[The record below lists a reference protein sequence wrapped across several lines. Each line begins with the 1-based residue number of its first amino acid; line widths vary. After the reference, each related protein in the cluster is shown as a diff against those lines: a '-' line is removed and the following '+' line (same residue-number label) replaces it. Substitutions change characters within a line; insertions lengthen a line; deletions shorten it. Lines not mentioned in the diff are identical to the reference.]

1 MLYDKNPS
9 YDNWEIKFIVPP
21 ESVPMFEMALE
32 EIAAALLTVPLEKG
46 PHKGDWEVQAIF
58 ETKPEEADLTRV
70 MMFAAQTMKV
80 PVPAYQLTA
89 MPPKNW
95 LKESLISF
103 PPVELGRYYIY
114 GSHIKTQPPEDKIAL
129 QIDAATAFGTGE
141 HQTTQGCL
149 TALQDIFE
157 NTQVNVIKSPQK
169 MSVLDVGCGSGILS
183 MAYAKTYQTRVDAV
197 DIDPE
202 SVLVTKNSAKVNG
215 LDKLITVWESAGYE
229 KVKEKYD
236 LIFCNILARPLIDMA
251 PQLAAHLHKGG
262 LAILS
267 GFLIR
272 QERWVLKAHTD
283 AGLSFVARYRINGWS
298 TLVVKKD

>member
-9 YDNWEIKFIVPP
+9 YDNWEIKFIVPS
-21 ESVPMFEMALE
+21 EMVPVFEMALE
-32 EIAAALLTVPLEKG
+32 EIAAALLTVLIEKG
-46 PHKGDWEVQAIF
+46 ENKGKWEVQAIF
-58 ETKPEEADLTRV
+58 ETKPAQDDLTRV
-70 MMFAAQTMKV
+70 MTFASETMKV
-80 PVPAYQLTA
+80 PVPAYHLTA

-103 PPVELGRYYIY
+103 PPVELGNYYIY
-114 GSHIKTQPPEDKIAL
+114 GSHIKTPPPEGKIAL
-129 QIDAATAFGTGE
+129 QIDAATAFGSGE

-157 NTQVNVIKSPQK
+157 NTQKSFVKSPQK

-183 MAYAKTYQTRVDAV
+183 MAYAKTYHTPVDAV

-202 SVLVTKNSAKVNG
+202 SVLVTKKSSKTNG

-251 PQLAAHLHKGG
+251 PDLANHLHTGG

>member
-9 YDNWEIKFIVPP
+9 YDNYEIKFIVPP
-21 ESVPMFEMALE
+21 ECVATFEMALE
-32 EIAAALLTVPLEKG
+32 EIAAAILTVLIEKG
-46 PHKGDWEVQAIF
+46 PKKGHWEIQAIF
-58 ETKPEEADLTRV
+58 ETKPDESDVERV
-70 MMFAAQTMKV
+70 MKSAAERTGVKT
-80 PVPAYQLTA
+80 PPYELSA

-103 PPVELGRYYIY
+103 PPVEIGDYYIY
-114 GSHIKTQPPEDKIAL
+114 GSHIKTSPPTDKIAL
-129 QIDAATAFGTGE
+129 QIDAATAFGSGE

-149 TALQDIFE
+149 TALQDVFMQKMTPK
-157 NTQVNVIKSPQK
+157 NPAK

-183 MAYAKTYQTRVDAV
+183 MAYAKTYGASVDAV

-202 SVLVTKNSAKVNG
+202 SVLVTHNSTKING

-229 KVKEKYD
+229 KIKNKYD

-251 PQLAAHLHKGG
+251 PDLAAHLHAGG
-262 LAILS
+262 LGILS

-272 QERWVLKAHTD
+272 QERWVLKAHLD
-283 AGLSFVARYRINGWS
+283 AGLSFVAKYRINGWS

>member
-9 YDNWEIKFIVPP
+9 YDNYEIKFIVPA

-58 ETKPEEADLTRV
+58 ETKPEEDDLKRV
-70 MMFAAQTMKV
+70 MNFAAKTMKT
-80 PVPAYQLTA
+80 PVPSYELIA

-103 PPVELGRYYIY
+103 PPVELGNYYIY
-114 GSHIKTQPPEDKIAL
+114 GSHIKTPPPEGKIAL

-149 TALQDIFE
+149 TALQDVFVQKMIVKDP
-157 NTQVNVIKSPQK
+157 TK

-183 MAYAKTYQTRVDAV
+183 MAYAKTYHTPVDAV

-202 SVLVTKNSAKVNG
+202 SVLVTKNSAKTNG

-229 KVKEKYD
+229 KIKKQYD

-251 PQLAAHLHKGG
+251 PSLAAHLHTGG
-262 LAILS
+262 FAILS

-272 QERWVLKAHTD
+272 QERWVLKAHLD
-283 AGLSFVARYRINGWS
+283 AGLSFVACYRINGWS
-298 TLVVKKD
+298 TLVVRKN